1 MLVEEHLDRGTDF
14 FRVLNL
20 RKMFGVWNCTGLNG
34 RVTFCI
40 FFYDQIDILLS
51 FAAED
56 VNTVVNFFQSLC
68 NITFCIITLDTGVD
82 GFRGVTKVGGLVIFV
97 DVMRVNILRIIE
109 VAFREGS
116 GDNTSCGRKVVEQCT
131 NDRKIKDKLLIPCGF
146 SWYVA
151 AGEQRIRI
159 DKHHLLEKIR
169 IVSASHCHDRSG
181 RTGSKNVCAAS
192 NLGFYKIV

>member
-56 VNTVVNFFQSLC
+56 VDTVVNFFQSLC

-97 DVMRVNILRIIE
+97 DVMRVNIIRIIE
-109 VAFREGS
+109 VAIREGS
-116 GDNTSCGRKVVEQCT
+116 GDNTS
-131 NDRKIKDKLLIPCGF
+131 
-146 SWYVA
+146 
-151 AGEQRIRI
+151 
-159 DKHHLLEKIR
+159 
-169 IVSASHCHDRSG
+169 
-181 RTGSKNVCAAS
+181 
-192 NLGFYKIV
+192 